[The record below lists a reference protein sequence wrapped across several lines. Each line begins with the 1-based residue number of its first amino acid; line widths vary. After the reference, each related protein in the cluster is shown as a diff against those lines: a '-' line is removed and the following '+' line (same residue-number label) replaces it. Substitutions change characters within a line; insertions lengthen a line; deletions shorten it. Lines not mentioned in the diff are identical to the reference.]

1 MRIFNIVLSKLAY
14 EQVKLDNDLERLI
27 NDKTSQTD
35 GLVKE
40 IDDVLEK
47 QVILSMKIQKWQEIQ
62 NNIATIFKT
71 FLSDTT
77 TKQVF
82 IILLPPS
89 VNSEVNAYAINY
101 NTMILEAVNDP
112 KIKVINTMTLFEKK
126 LDSYLRKD
134 GISIS
139 HSGYQKLANVI
150 IKNLE

>member
-62 NNIATIFKT
+62 NNI
-71 FLSDTT
+71 
-77 TKQVF
+77 VN
-82 IILLPPS
+82 PPS
-89 VNSEVNAYAINY
+89 DNN
-101 NTMILEAVNDP
+101 
-112 KIKVINTMTLFEKK
+112 
-126 LDSYLRKD
+126 
-134 GISIS
+134 
-139 HSGYQKLANVI
+139 
-150 IKNLE
+150 

>member
-62 NNIATIFKT
+62 NNI
-71 FLSDTT
+71 
-77 TKQVF
+77 VN
-82 IILLPPS
+82 PPS
-89 VNSEVNAYAINY
+89 DNNE
-101 NTMILEAVNDP
+101 
-112 KIKVINTMTLFEKK
+112 
-126 LDSYLRKD
+126 
-134 GISIS
+134 
-139 HSGYQKLANVI
+139 
-150 IKNLE
+150 